1 MLQLVQYRDSWH
13 PPFSRRQITLTIDTT
28 ESCVHCGA
36 SITNLA
42 SRLLVRVLTI
52 ADETVHSVN
61 DTTWLHNRMLG
72 RRHDAR
78 ILTDRSRWDAA
89 AFLYFGERQNMSQRR
104 TYSNRRKRSKNRK
117 GVSTL
122 FGNIL
127 VELIGFATLLIVLFF
142 VNTTPVDSQSAQ
154 VISDRS
160 TVSGQASNDF
170 RAYVSELFGMPVP
183 FAN

>member
-1 MLQLVQYRDSWH
+1 
-13 PPFSRRQITLTIDTT
+13 
-28 ESCVHCGA
+28 
-36 SITNLA
+36 
-42 SRLLVRVLTI
+42 
-52 ADETVHSVN
+52 
-61 DTTWLHNRMLG
+61 MLG

-104 TYSNRRKRSKNRK
+104 TYSNRRKRSKNSK